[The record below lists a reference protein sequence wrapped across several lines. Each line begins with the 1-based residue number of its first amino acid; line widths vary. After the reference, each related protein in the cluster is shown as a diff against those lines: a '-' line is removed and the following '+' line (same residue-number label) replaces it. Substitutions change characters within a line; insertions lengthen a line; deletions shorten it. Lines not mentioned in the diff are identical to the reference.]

1 MRNPHRVHPSAMDAR
16 EIFYLRETCNS
27 LRFCAYLIKTRCAE
41 AAYKLH
47 DLDQQQQVLREILM
61 REDSSYYIPE
71 EQPPLN
77 TDSGSMI

>member
-1 MRNPHRVHPSAMDAR
+1 MDAR
-16 EIFYLRETCNS
+16 EIFYLREACNS

-47 DLDQQQQVLREILM
+47 DLDLQQQVLRDILK

-71 EQPPLN
+71 EDPPLIN
-77 TDSGSMI
+77 DGGSTK

>member
-1 MRNPHRVHPSAMDAR
+1 MDAR
-16 EIFYLRETCNS
+16 EIFYLREACNS

-47 DLDQQQQVLREILM
+47 DLDLQQQVLRDILK

-71 EQPPLN
+71 EDPPLIN
-77 TDSGSMI
+77 DSGSTK